1 MKTFKKKIKKKGKK
15 IKDKKSFVLKR
26 GRDGRDRMGRGRR
39 EGAGERAW
47 AGGRGI
53 RRLEWVFKS
62 SMDFDN
68 SLLPSQD
75 SVMHVETQF

>member
-1 MKTFKKKIKKKGKK
+1 MTGETEWG
-15 IKDKKSFVLKR
+15 V
-26 GRDGRDRMGRGRR
+26 GGG